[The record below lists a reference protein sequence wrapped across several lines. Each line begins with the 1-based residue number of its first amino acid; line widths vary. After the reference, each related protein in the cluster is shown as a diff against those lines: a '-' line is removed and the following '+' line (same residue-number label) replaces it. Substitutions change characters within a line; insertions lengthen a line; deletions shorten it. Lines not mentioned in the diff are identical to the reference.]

1 MPTADPAPLG
11 RTIARLR
18 AARGLSQKELA
29 VLVGRSEVWVSKV
42 ERGVHQ
48 VDRMSVLE
56 ALAQALDVP
65 VAELAPNAPAAAGAQ
80 PPGAAAD
87 LTLALS
93 SSDALLA
100 VLSSPAPVDLARL
113 GVDAEA
119 AWQLAHGTHYDDLT
133 DRLGTLIPEVERATR
148 TATGAARKRAFAA
161 KARTYHAAAAALA
174 KLGESAAAWVAADRA
189 ITAAEHAGDPLLM
202 AEGAFRLAITFQAAQ
217 RFDLAIRT
225 AETAALALAERVAAG
240 ELPAVALYGALQLQL
255 AVSSARLNN
264 PDRAEDYLGKAR
276 QAAGLLGADRNDYNT
291 EFGPTNVALHEIH
304 IAVELGDAGRALRLA
319 EGLDADHLSI
329 ERRSRLMVD
338 LARAHAQ
345 RRQLQQSVSALQQ
358 AHEIAPEYLKAN
370 PAARSLVQDAIRVGR
385 GELVPGLRELAE
397 ALDITS

>member
-1 MPTADPAPLG
+1 MPATDPAPLG
-11 RTIARLR
+11 QTVARLR

-29 VLVGRSEVWVSKV
+29 LLVGRSEDWVSKV
-42 ERGVHQ
+42 ERGAHQ

-56 ALAQALDVP
+56 ALAEALEVP
-65 VAELAPNAPAAAGAQ
+65 VAELAPNTPVAAAAT
-80 PPGAAAD
+80 PPSAATD

-100 VLSSPAPVDLARL
+100 VLSNPAAIDVAQL

-119 AWQLAHGTHYDDLT
+119 VWQLAHGTHYDELT
-133 DRLGTLIPEVERATR
+133 DRLENLIPEVEQATR

-174 KLGESAAAWVAADRA
+174 KLGEPAAAWVAADRA

-217 RFDLAIRT
+217 RWHLAIRT
-225 AETAALALAERVAAG
+225 AKTAAGALAERVAAG
-240 ELPAVALYGALQLQL
+240 DLPAVALYGALQLQL
-255 AVSSARLNN
+255 AVNYARLNEPAQADGHIAN
-264 PDRAEDYLGKAR
+264 AR
-276 QAAGLLGADRNDYNT
+276 QAADLLGVDRNDYNT
-291 EFGPTNVALHEIH
+291 EFGPTNVSLHEIH
-304 IAVELGDAGRALRLA
+304 VAVELGDAGRALRLA
-319 EGLDADHLSI
+319 DGLDASHLSI

-345 RRQLQQSVSALQQ
+345 RRQLEQSISALRQ
-358 AHEIAPEYLKAN
+358 AHELAPEYLKAN

-385 GELVPGLRELAE
+385 GEHVPGLRELAE
-397 ALDITS
+397 DLDIT